1 MGKIKAP
8 SSQCILIPKRYTSG
22 LIFCSFTT
30 LYWKFLKGE
39 IVARIGLQN
48 GIKKADTFQYPFFI
62 FFIGRDY
69 WIRTNGILLP
79 KQALYQAELSP
90 ETVPAD
96 WKPPTLTH
104 TIINKKYFCKQFF
117 IGEEKCR
124 KSGLCTSR
132 RK

>member
-1 MGKIKAP
+1 MAGTGGLLHASLQVAQAQFLPFGKTGNTPISPIANSQTVFSTVRILHSTYLESP
-8 SSQCILIPKRYTSG
+8 SVEG
-22 LIFCSFTT
+22 LS
-30 LYWKFLKGE
+30 Y
-39 IVARIGLQN
+39 
-48 GIKKADTFQYPFFI
+48 
-62 FFIGRDY
+62 GRDRR
-69 WIRTNGILLP
+69 IRTVGILLP

-96 WKPPTLTH
+96 WKLPTLTH

-124 KSGLCTSR
+124 KSGLCTSG